1 MLKQVTPILLIAAVT
16 ACSTPTD
23 RRVANG
29 NEDFVNAK
37 SVPLLTIPEG
47 LTEPTYS
54 REYDI
59 PSAGEDVNKE
69 LIGKRLDIRPPLLV
83 LPMSEGTRVEEGSD
97 NIKIIVES
105 IPSTTDLK
113 QEVFDNLKGFL
124 AKYDVAVE
132 KEDYE
137 SGVLET
143 AWIENRDV
151 IETSWFGADKVYLLR
166 QRYRYDVDVSP
177 HGRSGSMSIDL
188 VEHEESYDGEEQEIF
203 LSGEDQRRYTIDML
217 NNTIAYM
224 SVTRDKQIKAD
235 RIEQSLGIDVDLVAE
250 TEETGAYW
258 VAEADFTKT
267 WDRLR
272 IVMPELG
279 FDIVDMNSAKGLYY
293 IVLEESGGFWSS
305 LWGEDKLPLER
316 GNYRVELEEN
326 DDNSQTKIFIKNAAG
341 DPLDNEVVTELYR
354 VLNEAMKADRK
365 VR

>member
-29 NEDFVNAK
+29 SEEFANAQAT
-37 SVPLLTIPEG
+37 PLLTIPEG

-59 PSAGEDVNKE
+59 PKPGEDANKE
-69 LIGKRLDIRPPLLV
+69 LVGRRLDIRPPLLV

-113 QEVFDNLKGFL
+113 QEVFDNLKGFM
-124 AKYDVAVE
+124 AKYDVPVQ

-137 SGVLET
+137 EGVLET
-143 AWIENRDV
+143 GWIENRDV
-151 IETSWFGADKVYLLR
+151 IETSWFGSDKVYVLR

-188 VEHEESYDGEEQEIF
+188 IEHEESYDGEEQEVF

-224 SVTRDKQIKAD
+224 SVKRDKQIKAD
-235 RIEQSLGIDVDLVAE
+235 RIEQSRGIDVDLVAE

-258 VAEADFTKT
+258 IAEADFTKT

-279 FDIVDMNSAKGLYY
+279 FDIVDMNTAEGLYY
-293 IVLEESGGFWSS
+293 VVLEESGGFWSS

-316 GNYRVELEEN
+316 GNYRVELEEA
-326 DDNSQTKIFIKNAAG
+326 DDKDQTKIFIKNSAG
-341 DPLDNEVVTELYR
+341 EPLDNEIITELYR
-354 VLNEAMKADRK
+354 VLSDAMQTDRK